1 MFLGQPLVGHNVNV
15 PKRAVPIAIV
25 RGAGDLGTGVAY
37 RLWRCG
43 FRVLCLDL
51 ERPLV
56 IRRSVAFA
64 SALYEGRITVE
75 GAQADRIYFADEAV
89 YVWGNNGIPVMVDPE
104 GRAISAIGPDVVVDA
119 ILAKTNT
126 GTHITDAPVVIA
138 CGPGF
143 SVGVDCHAV
152 VETQRGHD
160 LGRVLRQGSAQP
172 NTGLPGEIGGESAR
186 RVVRAPEAGIVVSR
200 RAIGDRVKAGDLI
213 AEIEVTSAAR
223 DGARSGER
231 KAVRHA
237 EVRATIDGILRGM
250 IHDGIEVPG
259 GLKIA
264 DIDPRADVSHC
275 YAISDKALAIGGGV
289 VEAALSMRAAYN

>member
-1 MFLGQPLVGHNVNV
+1 VFLGQPLVGHNVNV

-43 FRVLCLDL
+43 FACCAWT

-64 SALYEGRITVE
+64 SALYDGRITVD
-75 GAQADRIYFADEAV
+75 GAQAERIYFADEAV

-126 GTHITDAPVVIA
+126 GTRMTDAPVVIA

-143 SVGVDCHAV
+143 TVGVDCHAV

-160 LGRVLRQGSAQP
+160 LGRVLRQGGAQP
-172 NTGLPGEIGGESAR
+172 NTGVPGEIGGESAR

-200 RAIGDRVKAGDLI
+200 RAIGDQVKAGDLI
-213 AEIEVTSAAR
+213 AEIEVTAAAR

-231 KAVRHA
+231 RPVRHA
-237 EVRATIDGILRGM
+237 DVRAT
-250 IHDGIEVPG
+250 
-259 GLKIA
+259 
-264 DIDPRADVSHC
+264 
-275 YAISDKALAIGGGV
+275 
-289 VEAALSMRAAYN
+289 SMGCCAG